1 MPGRLIV
8 CPTPIGN
15 LDDVTA
21 ARARGAGRRRLHRL
35 RGHPPHRRPAR
46 QARHPPGAAAGLQ
59 PRGQRSG
66 AGDRAGAADR
76 ARRRRRPGLR
86 RRHAGDLRPRLQAD
100 PPLHRTRPRG
110 RGPARP
116 LGGAGGAGRLRPADR
131 PLALRGLPAEARR
144 ARWSGC
150 CARPRPWS
158 PSSPRAGSASRWRR
172 WPRSPPTARPPS
184 AAS

>member
-1 MPGRLIV
+1 MPGELIV

-15 LDDVTA
+15 LDDVTPRVREALVA
-21 ARARGAGRRRLHRL
+21 ADYIACEDTRRT
-35 RGHPPHRRPAR
+35 GWPAR

-59 PRGQRSG
+59 PRGQRSR

-76 ARRRRRPGLR
+76 ARRHRRPRLR

-110 RGPARP
+110 HGAARP
-116 LGGAGGAGRLRPADR
+116 LGGAGGAGRLRAADR
-131 PLALRGLPAEARR
+131 PLALRGLPAASAP

-158 PSSPRAGSASRWRR
+158 PSSRRAGSASRWRR